1 MMHSYHVLLYCLIF
15 FGTDLPHD
23 SLVLRLDYQP
33 LLEIEPSTLLKLDNV

>member
-1 MMHSYHVLLYCLIF
+1 MMHSLPLATLLIF

-33 LLEIEPSTLLKLDNV
+33 LLEIEPGTLMKLDNV